1 MRHPRS
7 LHRPLGRPRER
18 FRPGG
23 PLSRPPGHLT
33 APRPLPTDRTGGP
46 DVYARRSPESAVADQ
61 GHPTSDR
68 RRDAAWL
75 LGAAAWL
82 TAVAGTVALL
92 AQVGARPDVLALGVL
107 LAVVPALVPP
117 HRARQVLAALV
128 GVLLLPVLLLI
139 SLVVRLTSRGSVLV
153 RDGHGD
159 DREPSAVR
167 FRTTAP
173 ADPASTTSDGGH
185 LTPVGRILR
194 ALGLDELPRLID
206 VARGEA
212 PLRRTI
218 PH

>member
-46 DVYARRSPESAVADQ
+46 DVYARRTPVAAVADT
-61 GHPTSDR
+61 GHPPSDR

-82 TAVAGTVALL
+82 IAVAGTVALL
-92 AQVGARPDVLALGVL
+92 AQVGARPDVLALGALV
-107 LAVVPALVPP
+107 AVVPALVPP
-117 HRARQVLAALV
+117 RRARQVLAALV

-139 SLVVRLTSRGSVLV
+139 SLVVRLTSRGPVLV
-153 RDGHGD
+153 RDAQD
-159 DREPSAVR
+159 DDQEPPAVR
-167 FRTTAP
+167 FRTTA
-173 ADPASTTSDGGH
+173 ATDPASTTSDGGR
-185 LTPVGRILR
+185 LTPVGAILR
-194 ALGLDELPRLID
+194 ALGLDELPRLLD

-212 PLRRTI
+212 PLRRSI